1 MEKGKEEE
9 VIREIA
15 DYEIF
20 FSPLGLG
27 GTGGKE
33 EGVCCQGGGQV
44 RSCGKWKVARA
55 GEEGRRNERRLRYGS
70 GTSHE
75 GRYQKHDTVSRN
87 NSTSQ

>member
-27 GTGGKE
+27 GHRREGGR
-33 EGVCCQGGGQV
+33 GVLSGG
-44 RSCGKWKVARA
+44 WA
-55 GEEGRRNERRLRYGS
+55 GEELWKVESGQGWGGR
-70 GTSHE
+70 
-75 GRYQKHDTVSRN
+75 QA
-87 NSTSQ
+87 Q